1 MAKHFKIIYFI
12 IGFALLLA
20 NCKHEPAVK
29 PGTITDNNGNSCN
42 PDSVYFEN
50 DIMPILRSNCTM
62 SGCHGNGTAQE
73 GVDLTNY
80 QSIINT
86 ADVRAGNPDGSDL
99 YKVLLEEDEEKRMP
113 QPPSDPLSADQI
125 AMIRKWIDQGAKNN
139 KCSSCDTSQVTYSN
153 TLAPMFAKN
162 CTGCHNDNLT
172 NGNVKLNT
180 YEQVKIVADN
190 GKLVG
195 TITHAPGYT
204 PMPESYPPGSV
215 KLPDCTINQIKIW
228 IAAGAPNN

>member
-1 MAKHFKIIYFI
+1 
-12 IGFALLLA
+12 
-20 NCKHEPAVK
+20 
-29 PGTITDNNGNSCN
+29 
-42 PDSVYFEN
+42 
-50 DIMPILRSNCTM
+50 M
-62 SGCHGNGTAQE
+62 SGCHGNGSAQE
-73 GVDLTNY
+73 GVDLTHY

-86 ADVRAGNPDGSDL
+86 ADVRPGNPDGSDL
-99 YKVLLEEDEEKRMP
+99 YEVLLEDDEEKRMP
-113 QPPSDPLSADQI
+113 QPPNDPLSADQI

-139 KCSSCDTSQVTYSN
+139 KCSSCDTSQVTYSG

-162 CTGCHNDNLT
+162 CTGCHNDNLA
-172 NGNVKLNT
+172 NGNVKLNS
-180 YEQVKIVADN
+180 YEQVKIVAQN
-190 GKLVG
+190 GKLIG